1 MTLAQLALRSL
12 SFYRRTNAASI
23 FGVASAV
30 AVLAGSLLVGSSV
43 RASLASIASS
53 RLGQTHVVIASENLF
68 TEQLQTRLLSG
79 RTTLAPMLMFKGIA
93 IHDTSG
99 RRARDVQVYGIDGRF
114 FAFHGVNVKP
124 PGRSD
129 ALLSPDLADELG
141 AAAGDSFL
149 VRVARPTDIP
159 LDSLHG
165 RREDLGRSVR
175 LQVRSTLAREQ
186 MGEFSLTPQQGR
198 ARAVFVSLE
207 RLQHDVDPPPAEEPG
222 RPAPVPPKR
231 INALLVAPAAGA
243 AIDAA
248 GVRTALAAAIEPEDL
263 GLKVSLL
270 PATGEASSGG
280 ERHGTTTPTL
290 LVETSSG
297 MLNDAAVEAVEAAAA
312 RASLEPTRVLT
323 WLANRMTI
331 GDRSVPYSLVTAIGP
346 TAAGD
351 AQLARLLAGPTGG
364 PNTPPP
370 IVLNEWAA
378 RDLKA
383 SNGDTLEIEYYR
395 WIDEGRLTTARA
407 SFTVAGIVPMTGL
420 ATDRRL
426 APDYP
431 GITTSTSVTDWDPP
445 FPIDLTLVR
454 PLDEDY
460 WRQHRTAPKA
470 FLPLA
475 AGQELWRTRH
485 GQVTS
490 IRLQPQTAGISLD
503 DIASRLAAEVTR
515 AIPPDHAGF
524 TVVDVRAQQT
534 AASVGATDFGA
545 YFSYFSFFLMVSAL
559 LLAALFFRLGI
570 EQRLAQAGILR
581 AIGFSLA
588 HLRRLFLIEGAFLSV
603 AGGVLGVML
612 AVAWA
617 GLMMYGLRTWWVGAV
632 GTTLLRLHIDPA
644 ALLIGAAGALVAAVV
659 SIAIT
664 VRGLA
669 RPTPRALL
677 AGTMTDPAPRRNRI
691 LSGMVGAISCFV
703 VAVAL
708 TVLSFLQAI
717 PPAAGFFGAGMLV
730 LAAGLFATSSWL
742 RHISA
747 DRVSNFGSKGPSLR
761 RLAMANASWRP
772 GRTVTSVGLVAAAVF
787 LLVSVDAFRKGGT
800 SDASRSSGT
809 GGFALIAESSLPIV
823 NDISTPDGR
832 AALGFDAS
840 ADRPLEG
847 VALLPLRL
855 RPGDD
860 ASCLNLYQPR
870 RPRIVGVPPAFVEGG
885 RFRFA
890 RSLASTDADHA
901 NPWRL
906 LSIADRDGIVPAIV
920 DQTSLQYVLHAAV
933 GDVLTLDEDTTRP
946 FRVRVVASLDDS
958 MLQGEILVAERAFV
972 DLFPDA
978 EGYRLVLAE
987 IPGAAPAR
995 VDEVAR
1001 LLEERL
1007 EPFGLDA
1014 EDTVKRL
1021 EAYHRVENTYLSTF
1035 QALGALGLV
1044 LGCFGLLAIT
1054 ARNVLER
1061 RRELALLGAA
1071 GFRGSQLQAL
1081 VVTETAGVIVS
1092 GLAIGVAA
1100 AAVAIGPVL
1109 AARGT
1114 LPSTLPL
1121 VALGLVAIV
1130 GVVAAIGATRNV
1142 RKLPLV
1148 PSLRSE

>member
-23 FGVASAV
+23 LGVASAV

-43 RASLASIASS
+43 RASLASIAAS

-68 TEQLQTRLLSG
+68 TEQLQARLLSG

-99 RRARDVQVYGIDGRF
+99 RRARDVQVYGIDERF
-114 FAFHGVNVKP
+114 FAFHGVDVKP

-175 LQVRSTLAREQ
+175 LQVRSTLAREE

-207 RLQHDVDPPPAEEPG
+207 RLQHDVDPPPAG
-222 RPAPVPPKR
+222 G
-231 INALLVAPAAGA
+231 AGA
-243 AIDAA
+243 ARCSGAPEADQRTAGRAGSGRGDRRGWRPHRSRGRDRARRPGPQSLASSCHGRRARWRVSA
-248 GVRTALAAAIEPEDL
+248 GV
-263 GLKVSLL
+263 
-270 PATGEASSGG
+270 
-280 ERHGTTTPTL
+280 PTL

-364 PNTPPP
+364 QNTPPP
-370 IVLNEWAA
+370 VVLNEWAA

-383 SNGDTLEIEYYR
+383 SNGDTLEMEYYR

-420 ATDRRL
+420 AIDRRL

-431 GITTSTSVTDWDPP
+431 GITSSTSVTDWDPP

-460 WRQHRTAPKA
+460 WRQYRTAPKA

-490 IRLQPQTAGISLD
+490 IRLQPQTAGIALD

-515 AIPPDHAGF
+515 AVPPDHAGF
-524 TVVDVRAQQT
+524 TVVDVRTQQ
-534 AASVGATDFGA
+534 AAAAVGATDFGA

-581 AIGFSLA
+581 ATGFSLA
-588 HLRRLFLIEGAFLSV
+588 HLRRLFLIEGAFLSI

-632 GTTLLRLHIDPA
+632 GTTLLRLHIDPT

-669 RPTPRALL
+669 GPTPRALL

-691 LSGMVGAISCFV
+691 RSGLVGAISCFV

-708 TVLSFLQAI
+708 TVLSFVQII
-717 PPAAGFFGAGMLV
+717 PPAAGFFGAGILV
-730 LAAGLFATSSWL
+730 LAAGLFAIELLATAHLGRSRVEL
-742 RHISA
+742 RLQRSIPEAAGDDQRLVASGPNGHLRGSRGRGRVPARLRRRISKRWHGRDQPILRNRRLRA
-747 DRVSNFGSKGPSLR
+747 DRGVIAPNRQRHLHAGWPRCGSG
-761 RLAMANASWRP
+761 
-772 GRTVTSVGLVAAAVF
+772 
-787 LLVSVDAFRKGGT
+787 
-800 SDASRSSGT
+800 
-809 GGFALIAESSLPIV
+809 
-823 NDISTPDGR
+823 STPQPIDRSR
-832 AALGFDAS
+832 AW
-840 ADRPLEG
+840 R
-847 VALLPLRL
+847 
-855 RPGDD
+855 
-860 ASCLNLYQPR
+860 SCHCDC
-870 RPRIVGVPPAFVEGG
+870 
-885 RFRFA
+885 A
-890 RSLASTDADHA
+890 RETM
-901 NPWRL
+901 R
-906 LSIADRDGIVPAIV
+906 
-920 DQTSLQYVLHAAV
+920 AV
-933 GDVLTLDEDTTRP
+933 
-946 FRVRVVASLDDS
+946 
-958 MLQGEILVAERAFV
+958 
-972 DLFPDA
+972 
-978 EGYRLVLAE
+978 
-987 IPGAAPAR
+987 
-995 VDEVAR
+995 
-1001 LLEERL
+1001 
-1007 EPFGLDA
+1007 
-1014 EDTVKRL
+1014 
-1021 EAYHRVENTYLSTF
+1021 
-1035 QALGALGLV
+1035 
-1044 LGCFGLLAIT
+1044 
-1054 ARNVLER
+1054 
-1061 RRELALLGAA
+1061 
-1071 GFRGSQLQAL
+1071 
-1081 VVTETAGVIVS
+1081 
-1092 GLAIGVAA
+1092 
-1100 AAVAIGPVL
+1100 
-1109 AARGT
+1109 
-1114 LPSTLPL
+1114 
-1121 VALGLVAIV
+1121 
-1130 GVVAAIGATRNV
+1130 
-1142 RKLPLV
+1142 
-1148 PSLRSE
+1148 